1 MKAEQGKKKLKEEM
15 FTHNTNILQ
24 YNRDNEAFEKREQNK
39 KEMKEMLEHYMQGS
53 SVNQELVRKMKE
65 AQGNIKDLHKAMD
78 KANLELEAY
87 QATVN

>member
-1 MKAEQGKKKLKEEM
+1 
-15 FTHNTNILQ
+15 
-24 YNRDNEAFEKREQNK
+24 
-39 KEMKEMLEHYMQGS
+39 MKEMLEHYMQGS